1 MTTIDKFLS
10 DIQKTIKFDRANNG
24 GHYDAKRAC
33 TQIAKLFANNNRNL
47 GALAVSLSD
56 YWLNTYILA
65 SQDLENE
72 PSEQNS
78 ERIKAF
84 QSFAD
89 NEEDADYS
97 ILTADDWETLRD
109 FVDDVAEDL
118 DLDSLQNMMNLI
130 LQNGALE

>member
-10 DIQKTIKFDRANNG
+10 DIQKTIKYDRANNG

-33 TQIAKLFANNNRNL
+33 SQIAKLFANNNRNL
-47 GALAVSLSD
+47 GMLAVSISD
-56 YWLNTYILA
+56 YWLNTYILG
-65 SQDLENE
+65 SQDLANE
-72 PSEQNS
+72 PSEENI

-89 NEEDADYS
+89 NEDDADFS
-97 ILTADDWETLRD
+97 VLTSDDWETLRD

-118 DLDSLQNMMNLI
+118 DLDSLQSMMNLI